1 MAGVVVTCPECAK
14 KFKPKGEVQG
24 KKIKCPF
31 CKHPFLV
38 PAGKESKP
46 DKEKKPAA
54 AKEAKAKPDAKP
66 ADGPSPVTVKKPTED
81 ELEADHNPY
90 GVKHIEMVPRCPN
103 CTEEMENE
111 HAVICLYCGYN
122 TMTRQ
127 WGKTEKTLGIT
138 FGQHLL
144 YLLPAIG
151 SATFAVFATIF
162 LLYYSIVSPY
172 DVDGTMMSWTDH
184 ESMRM
189 WTSVALLF
197 VIWVAGMFCFKKFI
211 EKPKPDEIKL
221 D

>member
-14 KFKPKGEVQG
+14 KFRPKAEVQG

-31 CKHPFLV
+31 CAHPFVV
-38 PAGKESKP
+38 PAAKEANP
-46 DKEKKPAA
+46 DKEKKAQAA
-54 AKEAKAKPDAKP
+54 SAKNGKAKPDAKP
-66 ADGPSPVTVKKPTED
+66 TAPAKSQAEQDMDD
-81 ELEADHNPY
+81 ETDDPY
-90 GVKHIEMVPRCPN
+90 GVKHVELVPRCPN

-111 HAVICLYCGYN
+111 HATICLNCGYN

-127 WGKTEKTLGIT
+127 WGKTEKTIGLT
-138 FGQHLL
+138 FEGHLM

-151 SATFAVFATIF
+151 SATFAIFAAIF
-162 LLYYSIVSPY
+162 LLYYTIVSPY
-172 DVDGTMMSWTDH
+172 DVEGTMMSFTNT
-184 ESMRM
+184 EAIRM
-189 WTSVALLF
+189 WTTLGLLF